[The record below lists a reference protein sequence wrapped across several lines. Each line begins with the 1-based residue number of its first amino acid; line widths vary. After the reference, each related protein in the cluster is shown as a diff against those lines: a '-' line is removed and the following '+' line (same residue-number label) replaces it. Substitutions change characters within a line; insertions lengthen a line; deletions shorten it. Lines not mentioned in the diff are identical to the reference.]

1 MKQKAH
7 ILRFVFRLQF
17 FLLPAFASQL
27 LCAQEDNKGISPDS
41 IHISHRGDRLILSL
55 PDLSPAQPP
64 AYPVYSS
71 EQTPAMPRFTLKGAM
86 HLPYTVN
93 PSPLFR
99 GDYSTSGILKQFPH
113 GSVFGSGSQTSLP
126 GIGHLNEASLGYA
139 HALNDKLSLQF
150 TVNALKMNMAH
161 FAGQSF
167 STAGALTYRPSER
180 VAFKLFGSYDIGNS
194 YGMSTHRYGATMSFD
209 MSERFGMEIGVQRY
223 YDAMRGRW
231 ETVPIV
237 IPYYHFEKFTLGL
250 DVGGILYDILRN
262 TVFDDSGGGG
272 GATIGPPRFQMPPL
286 K

>member
-7 ILRFVFRLQF
+7 ILRFVFRLQL

-27 LCAQEDNKGISPDS
+27 LCAQEDNKGVTPDS
-41 IHISHRGDRLILSL
+41 IQLSPQGGELILFQ

-64 AYPVYSS
+64 AYPVSSS
-71 EQTPAMPRFTLKGAM
+71 EQTPTMPRFTIKDAM

-99 GDYSTSGILKQFPH
+99 GDYSTSGILKQFSH
-113 GSVFGSGSQTSLP
+113 GAFFGSGGQTSLP
-126 GIGHLNEASLGYA
+126 GIGRLNEASLGYA

-167 STAGALTYRPSER
+167 STAGALMYRPSER

-194 YGMSTHRYGATMSFD
+194 YGMSTHRYGATMSLD

-231 ETVPIV
+231 ETAPIV
-237 IPYYHFEKFTLGL
+237 IPYYKFDKFTLGL
-250 DVGGILYDILRN
+250 DVGGTLYEILRN
-262 TVFDDSGGGG
+262 TVFNDKGSG
-272 GATIGPPRFQMPPL
+272 GATIAPPRFQMPPL